1 MYFVKLDLS
10 VSGLP
15 ASATRGCTRHVAKT
29 FLAESP
35 IIAIEKAQRL
45 GDAPRHYSAVDNL
58 FNAVLN
64 ALLNDHVLASSD
76 VVMTARYTA
85 IDCKNHKTVAT
96 YTSYF
101 DFNDVV
107 D

>member
-1 MYFVKLDLS
+1 MYLVKLDLS

-35 IIAIEKAQRL
+35 FIAIEQAQRL
-45 GDAPRHYSAVDNL
+45 GDAPRHAIAVDNL
-58 FNAVLN
+58 HNAVLN
-64 ALLNDHVLASSD
+64 ALLYDHVHATGD
-76 VVMTARYTA
+76 VVITARYTA
-85 IDCKNHKTVAT
+85 IDCNSHKTVAT
-96 YTSYF
+96 YTRYF
-101 DFNDVV
+101 DFNYVV

>member
-1 MYFVKLDLS
+1 MYLVKLDLS

-35 IIAIEKAQRL
+35 FIAIEKAQRL
-45 GDAPRHYSAVDNL
+45 GDASRHVIAVDNL
-58 FNAVLN
+58 YNAVLN
-64 ALLNDHVLASSD
+64 AILDDHVPATGD

-85 IDCKNHKTVAT
+85 IDCNSYKTVAT
-96 YTSYF
+96 YTRYF
-101 DFNDVV
+101 DFNDVR